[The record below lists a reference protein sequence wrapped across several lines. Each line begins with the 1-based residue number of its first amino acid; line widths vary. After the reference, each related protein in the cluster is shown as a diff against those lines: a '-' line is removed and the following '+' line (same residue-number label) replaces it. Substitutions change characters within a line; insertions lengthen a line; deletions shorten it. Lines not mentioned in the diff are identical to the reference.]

1 MSQARTAADAPA
13 TGRRSWTFPIC
24 LGVVLGGSLL
34 VTGLNF
40 IYWHRLSGSSRAVA
54 MGLTDTVWG
63 FVAIFVLLAAVGR
76 VWVVMRRE
84 LVTYFQS
91 PLVYLLAALFNL
103 VILLIPGLRSL
114 EAGPKMALPGIV
126 FWSVIVMIV
135 MVPILTMRL
144 LADEKATGT
153 MEILVTDPVTDW
165 DIVLGKFM
173 AGVLALWAMI
183 APLVIYLIIFALV
196 GRSTTPA
203 ALEVAWYKLWK
214 WPFMVMEWG
223 PIFTGFAGLGLLGV
237 LFVSMGLFAS
247 SLTSNQAISAL
258 VGIVMILVLCAL
270 GLLQQ
275 FFDGTKAHDLIR
287 SLSLFDRI
295 DMMIRGR
302 FDTRSIFLFLSTT
315 VLMLYLSVRVVESRK
330 WR

>member
-1 MSQARTAADAPA
+1 
-13 TGRRSWTFPIC
+13 
-24 LGVVLGGSLL
+24 
-34 VTGLNF
+34 
-40 IYWHRLSGSSRAVA
+40 
-54 MGLTDTVWG
+54 
-63 FVAIFVLLAAVGR
+63 
-76 VWVVMRRE
+76 MRRVPTLMARE
-84 LVTYFQS
+84 LKTYFQS
-91 PLVYLLAALFNL
+91 PLAYLLAALFNL
-103 VILLIPGLRSL
+103 LILLIPGLRSL
-114 EAGPKMALPGIV
+114 EAGPKAAIPGII
-126 FWSVIVMIV
+126 FWSIITMIV

-144 LADEKATGT
+144 LAEEKATDT
-153 MEILVTDPVTDW
+153 MEVLVTDPVTDW

-173 AGVLALWAMI
+173 AGVLALWAMLL
-183 APLVIYLIIFALV
+183 PLAIYLVIFALA

-203 ALEVAWYKLWK
+203 AAEVAWYKLWN

-223 PIFTGFAGLGLLGV
+223 PIFTGFTGLALLGV

-258 VGIVMILVLCAL
+258 VGIVMILVLSAL

-275 FFDGTKAHDLIR
+275 FFDGTKAHELIK

-295 DMMIRGR
+295 DMMIQGR

-315 VLMLYLSVRVVESRK
+315 VLMLYLTVRVAESRK